1 MTQILAVGGVAVAWL
16 GAALTVL
23 AEGRRGLGC
32 GALLVGAGLCGIEV
46 AAGHPVAGALLLIG
60 GAGYG
65 LLRQRDGAPGWVL
78 FAPGSSPRLI
88 GSVLLLAVSLFL
100 ISTLRIGTPTLAGV
114 LIVSALA
121 VMRLTSTPDRAALAS
136 CAAIQALALGVAGSI
151 PLALCA
157 CIVALLLALI
167 PIPPPEP
174 GPAR

>member
-1 MTQILAVGGVAVAWL
+1 MTEALAIVGVIVAWL
-16 GAALTVL
+16 GASITVL

-32 GALLVGAGLCGIEV
+32 GALLVGAGLCAIEI
-46 AAGHPVAGALLLIG
+46 AAGHTVPGLLLLIG

-65 LLRQRDGAPGWVL
+65 ILRQRDGAPGWVL

-88 GSVLLLAVSLFL
+88 AAVLLFAVSLFL
-100 ISTLRIGTPTLAGV
+100 INTLDIGTPALAGV
-114 LIVSALA
+114 LTVSAVA

-136 CAAIQALALGVAGSI
+136 CAAIEALALGVAGSI

-157 CIVALLLALI
+157 CIVALLLAMI
-167 PIPPPEP
+167 PLPTPTT

>member
-1 MTQILAVGGVAVAWL
+1 MQALAIVGVGVAWL

-32 GALLVGAGLCGIEV
+32 GALLVGAGLCAIEI
-46 AAGHPVAGALLLIG
+46 ATGHPVPGGLLLVG
-60 GAGYG
+60 GAAYG

-88 GSVLLLAVSLFL
+88 GAVLLLAVCLFV
-100 ISTLRIGTPTLAGV
+100 INTLRIGTPTLAGV

-157 CIVALLLALI
+157 GIVAVLLALI
-167 PIPPPEP
+167 PIPAAQPDA
-174 GPAR
+174 AR